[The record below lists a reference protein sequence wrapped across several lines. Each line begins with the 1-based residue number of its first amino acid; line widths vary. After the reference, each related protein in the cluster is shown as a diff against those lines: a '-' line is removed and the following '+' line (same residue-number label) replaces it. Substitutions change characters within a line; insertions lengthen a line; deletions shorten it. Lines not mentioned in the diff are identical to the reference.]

1 MEITN
6 NEDTLD
12 SRDII
17 ERIEE
22 LESNLDTCPHCG
34 ESMDIEKSEKI
45 NKCPD
50 CEQILLEDNEKEEFE
65 ALKKLEDEA
74 SGSPDW
80 EYGEILIRESYFTE
94 YCKELCQDIGDMPK
108 ELPWYI
114 ANHIDWEGVAREI
127 KQDYMEVDFDGVSY
141 FIRA

>member
-1 MEITN
+1 MQITN

-22 LESNLDTCPHCG
+22 LESELEDLETTVEDVDNEYKTEAKKEIEDWQESNLD
-34 ESMDIEKSEKI
+34 E
-45 NKCPD
+45 
-50 CEQILLEDNEKEEFE
+50 LE

-74 SGSPDW
+74 EGSPDW
-80 EYGEILIRESYFTE
+80 EYGEILIRESYFVE
-94 YCKELCQDIGDMPK
+94 YCQELCQDIGEIPK
-108 ELPWYI
+108 DLPWYI

-127 KQDYMEVDFDGVSY
+127 KQDYMEVDFNGISY

>member
-12 SRDII
+12 SRDVI
-17 ERIEE
+17 ERIEALESE
-22 LESNLDTCPHCG
+22 LEDLESEIDDTNIEIDQAKRDLADWKESNL
-34 ESMDIEKSEKI
+34 
-45 NKCPD
+45 
-50 CEQILLEDNEKEEFE
+50 NELE

-80 EYGEILIRESYFTE
+80 IYGEILIRESYFAE
-94 YCKELCQDIGDMPK
+94 YCEELCKDIGDIPK
-108 ELPWYI
+108 DLPWYI
-114 ANHIDWEGVAREI
+114 AGHIDWEGVAREI
-127 KQDYMEVDFDGVSY
+127 EMDYMEVDFDGVSY